1 VKFLRFLIF
10 SIHFKWSFGCR
21 SDLLFLF
28 DPFIKVFSF
37 LFQPNLFLIFTIFY
51 LQKGNMKII
60 AGFFI
65 AFIIFSPFD
74 SFSQTVT
81 EQIKLNQVG
90 FYPNG
95 AKVAVITGEAA
106 SNDFYIATTN
116 LRDTVFYGK
125 LSEEKQSSYSSAKT
139 KIAVFSSFTG
149 KGSFVVCVP
158 GVGTSYVFAIN
169 DSVNK
174 NLAKAV
180 VKGYYYQRVSM
191 PLEEKYAGKWHRSAG
206 HPDTIVYIHPSA
218 ASNARPAG
226 TVISTP
232 GGWYDAGDYNKYIVN
247 SGITMGT
254 LLSAYEDFPDY
265 FKGLKTNIPESNDKV
280 PDILNEIIYNLRWM
294 LTMQDPNDG
303 GVYNKCTNAAF
314 DGMVMPGVTQL
325 PRYVVQKGTAATL
338 DFAAVT
344 AQAARI
350 LKNYKKQLPGLSD
363 SCLAAS
369 KKAWAWSLQ
378 NPSLSYNQAEMNK
391 KFKPEITTGGYG
403 DRKFSDEWMWAA
415 AELFITTKDKKYF
428 NIVDRHIT
436 DSVSLP
442 SWSNVAM
449 LAYYSMLRF
458 QKTLPSFAEKD
469 LKKMKEK
476 VIETANEY
484 IQKASSNAFET
495 VMGQSVRDFSWGGNS
510 TAANQG
516 ILLINAYFLTRDKK
530 YVDYALTNLD
540 YLLGRN
546 ATGYCF
552 VTGIGSKSPMHPHHR
567 QSVSDGVTDPV
578 PGLLVGGPNP
588 GMQDHT
594 KYQFTEP
601 ETAYSDNSP
610 AYASNEIAINW
621 NAPMVYLVNA
631 FEALERKVGYFKK

>member
-1 VKFLRFLIF
+1 MVNLIEKNIIVNEVINITRTSIPFSEQDELDLCQSFFKFQKNITMQIKFRLY
-10 SIHFKWSFGCR
+10 FKCITTI
-21 SDLLFLF
+21 LLFLPYF
-28 DPFIKVFSF
+28 
-37 LFQPNLFLIFTIFY
+37 
-51 LQKGNMKII
+51 
-60 AGFFI
+60 
-65 AFIIFSPFD
+65 

-81 EQIKLNQVG
+81 DRIKLNQVG
-90 FYPNG
+90 FYRNAP
-95 AKVAVITGEAA
+95 KVAVVTGEF
-106 SNDFYIATTN
+106 SGNDFYIATTN
-116 LRDTVFYGK
+116 FRDTLFKGK
-125 LSEEKQSSYSSAKT
+125 LSEEKQSAYSSTKT
-139 KIAVFSSFTG
+139 RIAVFSSFAG
-149 KGSFVVCVP
+149 KGSFVVAIP
-158 GVGTSYVFAIN
+158 GVGTSYVFEIN

-174 NLAKAV
+174 NVGRAV
-180 VKGYYYQRVSM
+180 LKGYYYQRVSM

-206 HPDTIVYIHPSA
+206 HPDTAVYIHPSA
-218 ASNARPAG
+218 ATKQRPAG
-226 TVISTP
+226 TIISTP

-265 FKGLKTNIPESNDKV
+265 FKKLKTNIPESNDDV
-280 PDILNEIIYNLRWM
+280 PDVLNEIIYNLRWM

-325 PRYVVQKGTAATL
+325 PRYVVEKGTAATL

-350 LKNYKKQLPGLSD
+350 LSKYKTQLPGLSD
-363 SCLAAS
+363 SCLTAS
-369 KKAWAWSLQ
+369 KRAWTWSLQ
-378 NPSLSYNQAEMNK
+378 NPALIYDQQEMNA
-391 KFKPEITTGGYG
+391 KFKPEIITGGYG
-403 DRKFSDEWMWAA
+403 DRSFKDEWLWAS
-415 AELFITTKDKKYF
+415 AELFSTSKDKTYFDVFNKYMTQP
-428 NIVDRHIT
+428 VA
-436 DSVSLP
+436 LP
-442 SWSNVAM
+442 SWNNVEM

-458 QKTLPSFAEKD
+458 QKVLPSFAEND
-469 LKKMKEK
+469 LKIMKAKVLDMANGYIEK
-476 VIETANEY
+476 V
-484 IQKASSNAFET
+484 SVNAFAT
-495 VMGQSVRDFSWGGNS
+495 VMGQSVRDFNWGGNAN
-510 TAANQG
+510 AANQG
-516 ILLINAYFLTRDKK
+516 ILLLNAYLLTGDKK

-567 QSVSDGVTDPV
+567 QSVADGVTDPV

-594 KYQFTEP
+594 KYEFTEP
-601 ETAYSDNSP
+601 ETAYSDNSA

-631 FEALERKVGYFKK
+631 IEALQKQVVLIEK